1 MVLQLT
7 GTKDVNNKQTLLHY
21 IVETAE
27 TKFPDLLN
35 FFDEMP
41 HIDRASRVSLDTI
54 QKTLKQMD
62 SNIRNLQTDINNNR
76 VPQGED
82 DKFLEVMEVDAVTSS
97 NPDDGNFFFF
107 FCCRNSH
114 KMLESSV
121 MSYRTCLRKWTVC
134 IPIFPS
140 TTYLTNKNILWRSSS
155 AT

>member
-76 VPQGED
+76 VPPGED

-107 FCCRNSH
+107 FVV
-114 KMLESSV
+114 EI
-121 MSYRTCLRKWTVC
+121 RTRCSRAV
-134 IPIFPS
+134 
-140 TTYLTNKNILWRSSS
+140 
-155 AT
+155 